1 MYLKW
6 LGVLE
11 SQAKED
17 QPWEVS
23 GKPTLW
29 QVVTG
34 QCSFFVFWLKIK
46 FALPMAQLVVT
57 G

>member
-17 QPWEVS
+17 QHWEVS

-29 QVVTG
+29 QVVMDSAVLLSSG
-34 QCSFFVFWLKIK
+34 
-46 FALPMAQLVVT
+46 
-57 G
+57 